1 MKTKETKPTRPGSPT
16 PCKQALIREC
26 DESRLNKLPSTRIFI
41 AAENGRLE
49 VLELVAL
56 FFLKTIT
63 FRMLTT
69 GSEISGD
76 AFLRKGH
83 CSQGT

>member
-1 MKTKETKPTRPGSPT
+1 MKTLAVGNLFRI
-16 PCKQALIREC
+16 LIREC

-41 AAENGRLE
+41 AAENGWLE

-63 FRMLTT
+63 FRVLTT
-69 GSEISGD
+69 GRR
-76 AFLRKGH
+76 FP
-83 CSQGT
+83 